1 MRSDRHRYRR
11 LRSSCPISI
20 AGRVLAAFVIL
31 AGVAPLRAQTQAK
44 PESQNPSG
52 PPSGNNYV
60 GSQTCQACH
69 PDLFLGFNRNP
80 HFKSIALGK
89 EPPQRTGCEGC
100 HGPGEAHVKGMG
112 DKTKIVVFP
121 QLAPSAVLD
130 NCLQCHA
137 KDLGKVNIRRSSHST
152 GEVSCISCHS
162 IHHAPE
168 LSRLLAKT
176 ERETCYGCHLEIRA
190 RFELPYKHRVNEG
203 AINCTDCHNPH
214 GAPVATWRTAQSP
227 QMVTHALGN
236 DIACVKCHS
245 DKRGPFVYEH
255 APVRIEGCTM
265 CHNPHGSV
273 NPRLLA
279 RPATF
284 TLCLECHNSVM
295 GFGPRETAIPAPGR
309 SSHNLADPAFQ
320 NCVTCHVRIH
330 GSNSDSLFRR

>member
-1 MRSDRHRYRR
+1 MPSDRYRHPS
-11 LRSSCPISI
+11 LRDAFAFFAAVP
-20 AGRVLAAFVIL
+20 VLGALAIL
-31 AGVAPLRAQTQAK
+31 SGVDALQAQTP
-44 PESQNPSG
+44 PEP
-52 PPSGNNYV
+52 NNFV

-69 PDLFLGFNRNP
+69 PDLFHGFNRNP
-80 HFKSIALGK
+80 HFKSIALANQ
-89 EPPQRTGCEGC
+89 PPERTGCEGC

-121 QLAPSAVLD
+121 ELAPSEVLD

-152 GEVSCISCHS
+152 GEVSCLSCHS
-162 IHHAPE
+162 IHNAPE
-168 LSRLLAKT
+168 LGPLLVKT

-227 QMVTHALGN
+227 QMVTHGLGN

-255 APVRIEGCTM
+255 APVRVEGCTM

-284 TLCLECHNSVM
+284 TLCLECHNNVM
-295 GFGPRETAIPAPGR
+295 GFGPREERIPAPGR

-320 NCVTCHVRIH
+320 NCVNCHVRIH
-330 GSNSDSLFRR
+330 GSNVDALFRR